1 MTMTPSK
8 IVRRPTGGIPSR
20 LIALALVAI
29 ILVPAV
35 VFALVVIK
43 RFSAAERARYEQDAL
58 EVARSATSILDR
70 QLLGWKTALQT
81 LATSEHLRSND
92 LPAFHR
98 QAMLVKSFIG
108 GDIGLR
114 TLSGEQLLSTTVRH
128 GEPLPPSRIAADPE
142 ALSAGRPFVSDVFV
156 GGIVNRPLVA
166 MVVPVTID
174 GAVKFLLHVS
184 VATTVLH
191 DILKDAVPP
200 DWIVGVGDRA
210 GTYVSR
216 SDNDASFRGKPGNP
230 VFLAKAVG
238 ESGTFSG
245 KSATGDDV
253 LVGYVHSDISGWL
266 VAANI
271 PQALIERPLQSA
283 LLTLAGVGVLILI
296 LASAAALLLWRTIER
311 PLGILTIAS
320 AALGKSDQPIVFET
334 RLREFA
340 ALRDALSSV
349 SHHLRLDSEALEAR
363 VASRTRELEES
374 NEKLTA
380 EIERRTRLEAM
391 LVQSQKMEAIGN
403 LTGGV
408 AHDFNNLL
416 QVIGGN
422 LQLLSREVHG
432 NEKAQARVEK
442 AMAGVAR
449 GAHLSSQLLSFGR
462 RQPLEPKVV
471 SVGRL
476 IRDMDDLL
484 RRTIGE
490 GVQIETIVGGGL
502 WNTLVDPTNLENA
515 ILNLAINAR
524 DAMEGHGHLTI
535 EAGNAFL
542 DDAYADRHA
551 EVMAGQY
558 VQVSVT
564 DTGAG
569 MEAEV
574 LAKAF
579 EPFFST
585 KPQGK
590 GTGLGLSMVFGFVKQ
605 SGGHIKV
612 YSEPGQGTTV
622 KLYLPRSNQAED
634 GPFVDDTGPIVGGTE
649 TIFVVEDDDAVRD
662 TVIAS
667 LEELGYSVLKAP
679 DAQSAL
685 VVFESGVAVDL
696 LFTDVVMP
704 GPLKSAD
711 LARKAKELVPQLSV
725 LFTSGYTENSI
736 VHGGR
741 LDEGVNL
748 LSKPYSRDTLARKIR
763 QVLTRDGKMPKPGPQ
778 TAEPEM
784 QPDNSLPPRH
794 SLTVLVCEDDPLIR
808 LDTADMIQELGH
820 TVIEAENGLDA
831 LEIATAR
838 DIDVL
843 FTDIGLPDISGSD
856 LAARVRTHKPHV
868 AIVFATGQTRVDGFE
883 GAPRTA
889 ILNKPYPF
897 SKLQEVLEKLLD

>member
-1 MTMTPSK
+1 MTTAKSK
-8 IVRRPTGGIPSR
+8 IVWRSTAGIPSR

-35 VFALVVIK
+35 LFALVVIK

-58 EVARSATSILDR
+58 EVARNATSILDR
-70 QLLGWKTALQT
+70 QLLGWRTALQT
-81 LATSEHLRSND
+81 LATSDNLRSDD
-92 LPAFHR
+92 LPAFYR
-98 QAMLVKSFIG
+98 QALLVKSFIG

-142 ALSAGRPFVSDVFV
+142 AVSAGRPFVSDVFV

-166 MVVPVTID
+166 VIVPVTID
-174 GAVKFLLHVS
+174 GEVKYLLHVS

-191 DILKDAVPP
+191 DVLRDAVPS

-210 GTYVSR
+210 GTYVIR
-216 SDNDASFRGKPGNP
+216 SDDDETFRGKPGNP
-230 VFLAKAVG
+230 AFLGKAIG
-238 ESGTFSG
+238 ESGTFAG
-245 KSATGDDV
+245 MSATGEEV
-253 LVGYVHSDISGWL
+253 LVGYVRSDVSRWL
-266 VAANI
+266 IAANI
-271 PQALIERPLQSA
+271 RQALIERPLQAA
-283 LLTLAGVGVLILI
+283 LLTLAGFGALIVI
-296 LASAAALLLWRTIER
+296 LASAAALWLWRMIER
-311 PLGILTIAS
+311 PLAILTAAS
-320 AALGKSDQPIVFET
+320 ANLGKSDQPVVFKT
-334 RLREFA
+334 GLREFA

-349 SHHLRLDSEALEAR
+349 SHHLRMDSEALETR

-374 NEKLTA
+374 NAKLTA
-380 EIERRTRLEAM
+380 EIEHRTGLEAM

-422 LQLLSREVHG
+422 LQLLSREVRG

-476 IRDMDDLL
+476 IRGMDDLL

-551 EVMAGQY
+551 EVAAGQY

-564 DTGAG
+564 DTGTG
-569 MEAEV
+569 MEPEI

-622 KLYLPRSNQAED
+622 KLYLPRSNHAED
-634 GPFVDDTGPIVGGTE
+634 GPHVEDTGPVVGGAE
-649 TIFVVEDDDAVRD
+649 TVFVVEDDDAVRD

-667 LEELGYSVLKAP
+667 LEELGYRVLKAP

-685 VVFESGVAVDL
+685 VVFESGVTVDL

-704 GPLKSAD
+704 GPLKSAE
-711 LARKAKELVPQLSV
+711 LARKAKELLPQLSV

-748 LSKPYSRDTLARKIR
+748 LSKPYSRDMLARKIR
-763 QVLTRDGKMPKPGPQ
+763 QVLARDGKMPKHDAPPPQ
-778 TAEPEM
+778 PEIEPENAP
-784 QPDNSLPPRH
+784 QPRNALI
-794 SLTVLVCEDDPLIR
+794 VLVCEDDPLIR
-808 LDTADMIQELGH
+808 LDTADMIQGLGH

-831 LEIATAR
+831 LKIATAR

-843 FTDIGLPDISGSD
+843 FTDVGLPDISGGE
-856 LAARVRTHKPHV
+856 LAARVRTHKPQV
-868 AIVFATGQTRVDGFE
+868 AIVFATGQNRVDGFE
-883 GAPRTA
+883 GGPRTA
-889 ILNKPYPF
+889 ILNKPYQF
-897 SKLQEVLEKLLD
+897 SKLQEVLDGLRL